1 MNEFIGAI
9 GYRNFI
15 ILIIVVGVIVVLLG
29 VLFVVDKLSSKRKD
43 KSNDFKEYYVESP
56 KNVYEK
62 EEVKEEKKEKEES
75 KKLDELKEEPVV
87 DEVVYIEKK
96 DEKELAKKTLEDTA
110 TKLAKKEEGLRKKKI
125 EEYYDEPVS
134 HTDFEK
140 TQEQNSIISYEELKK
155 AKANIDD
162 VNDELLEDQGN
173 EPITIEELYSLHEQ
187 EQESTKGELENPIFA
202 ETVEQVSK
210 FKKSEVISPVYG
222 VYNKNYTNYS
232 VDKFYNTMDLKDIE
246 NEIKKTEEFL
256 EQLKEIKN
264 KLN

>member
-1 MNEFIGAI
+1 MNEFIDAI

-29 VLFVVDKLSSKRKD
+29 VLFIVDKLSSKRKD

-56 KNVYEK
+56 KNDYEK
-62 EEVKEEKKEKEES
+62 EEVKEEKKESE
-75 KKLDELKEEPVV
+75 KLDELKEEPVV

-96 DEKELAKKTLEDTA
+96 DEKELAKKALEDTA
-110 TKLAKKEEGLRKKKI
+110 TKLAKKEEELRKKKI
-125 EEYYDEPVS
+125 EESYDEPVS

-173 EPITIEELYSLHEQ
+173 EPITIEELYILHEQ
-187 EQESTKGELENPIFA
+187 EQEGSKDELENPIFA
-202 ETVEQVSK
+202 ETVEQVGK

>member
-1 MNEFIGAI
+1 MNEFIDAI

-15 ILIIVVGVIVVLLG
+15 ILLIVVGVIVVLLG
-29 VLFVVDKLSSKRKD
+29 VLFVIDRISNKKKN
-43 KSNDFKEYYVESP
+43 KTNDFEEYYVETP
-56 KNVYEK
+56 KKDFNKYEK
-62 EEVKEEKKEKEES
+62 TEKQVDDYNKTQEEQIES
-75 KKLDELKEEPVV
+75 PVV

-96 DEKELAKKTLEDTA
+96 DEKELAKKALEDTA
-110 TKLAKKEEGLRKKKI
+110 TKLAKKEEELRKKKI
-125 EEYYDEPVS
+125 EEYYDEPVT

-162 VNDELLEDQGN
+162 INDELLEDQGN
-173 EPITIEELYSLHEQ
+173 EPITIEELYNLHEQ
-187 EQESTKGELENPIFA
+187 EQETTKDELENPIFA